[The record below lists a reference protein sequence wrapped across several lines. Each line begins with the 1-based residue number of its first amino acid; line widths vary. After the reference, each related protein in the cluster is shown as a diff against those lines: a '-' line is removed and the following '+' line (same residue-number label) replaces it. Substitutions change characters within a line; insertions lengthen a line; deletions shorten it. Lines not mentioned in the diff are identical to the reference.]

1 MKAPEKIPSKLFNK
15 YTMNGEAMFE
25 YKYANDCSDEI
36 QKLFNDN
43 FKQEVFEQYLQKASN
58 RENFYY
64 GQTDTWLYQALEK
77 YSIENKNICIIG
89 SANPWYEAV
98 AISFGV
104 KTCTVIEYS
113 KRESF
118 HEKITYLQPHEISEG
133 NFDACF
139 SISSIEH
146 DGLGRYGDPLDPD
159 GDLKSMKNLKNF
171 LSDDAL
177 VYFAVPVGLDKVV
190 FNTHRVY
197 GENRMPKILTGWEV
211 VDKFG
216 FFERSYTNDVNG
228 VNGTPYQPIQ
238 VLRKK

>member
-1 MKAPEKIPSKLFNK
+1 MKAPEKIPSKMFTE

-43 FKQEVFEQYLQKASN
+43 FKQEVFNEYLEKAAR

-64 GQTDTWLYQALEK
+64 GQTDGWLYEALDK
-77 YSIENKNICIIG
+77 YPIEDKDICIIG

-98 AISFGV
+98 AVSFGA
-104 KTCTVIEYS
+104 KSCTVIEYS

-146 DGLGRYGDPLDPD
+146 DGLGRYGDPLDPE
-159 GDLKSMKNLKNF
+159 GDIKAMRNLKNF
-171 LSDDAL
+171 LKEDAF
-177 VYFAVPVGLDKVV
+177 VYFAVPVGLDKTV
-190 FNTHRVY
+190 FNVHRVY
-197 GENRMPKILTGWEV
+197 GEKRMSMILKGWETL
-211 VDKFG
+211 DKFG
-216 FFERSYTNDVNG
+216 FFEESFTNNVNG
-228 VNGTPYQPIQ
+228 INGTPYQP
-238 VLRKK
+238 VLVLGKK